1 MKAVVWTK
9 YGPPEVLQQQDLERP
24 VPRDDE
30 VLIKV
35 RAASI
40 NSWDWELLNGQG
52 RINLG
57 GRLKPPHK
65 VLGCDVAG
73 TVEEVGREVTLL
85 RPGDAVFGDLCRDG
99 WGGFAEFVCARETS
113 LSKRLAS
120 LSFEQ
125 AAAIPQAAS
134 LALQS
139 LRDKGRI
146 RTGQRVLINGAGG
159 GVGTFAVQ
167 IAKSYDAV
175 VTGVDRDDKLDL
187 VHSIGA
193 DHVIDYNKEDFT
205 LNGKEYDLIV
215 DIVSH
220 RSVFD
225 YKRALAPNGICVL
238 VGGSGSAILKSV
250 LLGSWAIGSRQVK
263 LLLYRPSPRDMAQI
277 NDLIEAGKV
286 QPIIDRRYALGEII
300 EAFRYFAGGNV
311 KGKIVVTVQ

>member
-1 MKAVVWTK
+1 MKAVVWTR
-9 YGPPEVLQQQDLERP
+9 YGPLEVLQHQDLERP

-30 VLIKV
+30 VLIRV
-35 RAASI
+35 YAASI

-57 GRLKPPHK
+57 GHLKPPHK

-73 TVEEVGREVTLL
+73 TVEDVGREVTLF
-85 RPGDAVFGDLCRDG
+85 RPGDEVFGDLCRDG

-113 LSKRLAS
+113 LSKKLAS

-167 IAKSYDAV
+167 IAKSYGAV

-187 VHSIGA
+187 VNSIGA
-193 DHVIDYNKEDFT
+193 DHVIDYYKEDFT
-205 LNGKEYDLIV
+205 LNGQKYDLIV

-238 VGGSGSAILKSV
+238 VGGSGSAILKSI
-250 LLGSWAIGSRQVK
+250 LLGSWALGSRKVN
-263 LLLYRPSPRDMAQI
+263 LLLYRPSPRDLAQI
-277 NDLIEAGKV
+277 NDLIEAGQV
-286 QPIIDRRYALGEII
+286 QPVIDRRYALGEIT